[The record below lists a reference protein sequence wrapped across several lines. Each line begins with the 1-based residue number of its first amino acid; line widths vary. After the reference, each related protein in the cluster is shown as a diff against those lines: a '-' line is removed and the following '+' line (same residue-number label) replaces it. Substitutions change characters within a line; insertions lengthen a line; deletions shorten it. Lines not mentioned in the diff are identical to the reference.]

1 MQCNYDKDINCGYWY
16 NGKKYFIAIVGGAG
30 FTIGV
35 IRWAFSYPDNLPG
48 IFKDI
53 QSFHVDPKWIPI
65 TYLISALSLGGGATL
80 GPEQA
85 LVSLLF
91 TRFSLLFRYFK
102 HSFFTLSS
110 TLFSSKGNLGGGL
123 AYYIKDFAEFE
134 DKEYDQVF
142 VLAGMASALGALFPS
157 PMLGA
162 LMMHELGEPPK
173 YVHLTP
179 TVLVCGI

>member
-1 MQCNYDKDINCGYWY
+1 MQCNYTNDPSCGEWY
-16 NGKKYFIAIVGGAG
+16 NGKKYWIAITVGTG

-53 QSFHVDPKWIPI
+53 NTFHVEPKWTPI
-65 TYLISALSLGGGATL
+65 TYFISALSLAGGATL

-85 LVSLLF
+85 L
-91 TRFSLLFRYFK
+91 
-102 HSFFTLSS
+102 
-110 TLFSSKGNLGGGL
+110 GNLGGGI
-123 AYYIKDFAEFE
+123 AYYITSLVDFE
-134 DKEYDQVF
+134 DEDYNKIF
-142 VLAGMASALGALFPS
+142 VLSGMASALGALFPS

-173 YVHLTP
+173 
-179 TVLVCGI
+179 